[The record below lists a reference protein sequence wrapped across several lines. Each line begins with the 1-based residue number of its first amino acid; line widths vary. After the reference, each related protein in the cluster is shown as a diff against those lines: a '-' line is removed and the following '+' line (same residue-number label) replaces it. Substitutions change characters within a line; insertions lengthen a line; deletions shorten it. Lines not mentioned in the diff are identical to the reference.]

1 MPNLWMTIL
10 IFPKKNENYH
20 PKAYHKQRTQR
31 LDSAVA
37 LAPAPIGPKAMKPQ
51 TCTVAFSG
59 ATGLNFVAGR
69 GRGRMG
75 EAYPRSQNN
84 FAGKIPWIHFWDG
97 ETINRR
103 CQYCSLSII
112 VMFFAALV
120 RFQSLFGQLKQ
131 LIWGIMSS
139 SPVTLKK
146 ASDGSIQVALAV
158 GWVNFQE
165 KRWGKKGA
173 NHLVISWK
181 LNVFEVGSWISLDVA
196 VDETFGRGYKAF
208 GLDSWDLDS
217 QSIT

>member
-84 FAGKIPWIHFWDG
+84 FAGKIPWIHF
-97 ETINRR
+97 
-103 CQYCSLSII
+103 
-112 VMFFAALV
+112 
-120 RFQSLFGQLKQ
+120 
-131 LIWGIMSS
+131 
-139 SPVTLKK
+139 
-146 ASDGSIQVALAV
+146 
-158 GWVNFQE
+158 
-165 KRWGKKGA
+165 
-173 NHLVISWK
+173 
-181 LNVFEVGSWISLDVA
+181 
-196 VDETFGRGYKAF
+196 
-208 GLDSWDLDS
+208 
-217 QSIT
+217 